1 MHLNKGMKT
10 TFGWGDQ
17 RGDRKEP
24 TRVFRI
30 EYIRLLIVV
39 LPKNGKWI
47 GTEYG
52 TASGSRAC
60 IPNFRLENGRACDF
74 NDFFM
79 NFEKYKLLT
88 LIASYLIICRINHS
102 HQLAETNS

>member
-17 RGDRKEP
+17 RGNRKEP

-39 LPKNGKWI
+39 LPKNDFSAILNMDLGNDV
-47 GTEYG
+47 TCMYPELFCS
-52 TASGSRAC
+52 ASRMDVRV
-60 IPNFRLENGRACDF
+60 ILMIFL
-74 NDFFM
+74 
-79 NFEKYKLLT
+79 
-88 LIASYLIICRINHS
+88 
-102 HQLAETNS
+102 